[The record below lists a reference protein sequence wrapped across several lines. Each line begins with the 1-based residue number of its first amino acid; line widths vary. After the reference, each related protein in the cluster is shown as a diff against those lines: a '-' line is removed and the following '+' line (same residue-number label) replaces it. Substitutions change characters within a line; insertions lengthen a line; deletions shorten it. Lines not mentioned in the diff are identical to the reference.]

1 MSLVG
6 LVNLAERLLNQG
18 STQGQDPQTA
28 QKAAST
34 PPTRGAQGTAEDLFT
49 PSAQN
54 ALAQDAGLFSV
65 AQLSF
70 FSAAADF
77 LLGQATP
84 QQPAAAPAVNTP
96 ANATQ
101 GAAQAAV
108 PGAATTPALANL
120 SQPSANANAAP
131 AAANFATTTA
141 KTQATAPA
149 APTAAAATATA
160 TTTSAAPGSL
170 TVRQQ
175 LQSLNTALAALGL
188 SPQQIQQLDQIASII
203 NDFNPTAFT
212 SLAFQLEELAQATQ
226 AAPTPAPATAGNAQ
240 GAATN
245 AVTSNTNAA
254 PTSGAPPAGFQ
265 LQELV
270 IKFAGVQ
277 VRANTPA
284 NGNTTTAPQ
293 AAVAN
298 GNGNLQISAFN
309 VQIEEVNL
317 TLVNGSGQTARIQA
331 PTANANQPAAPKA
344 RAANG

>member
-101 GAAQAAV
+101 AAAQAAV
-108 PGAATTPALANL
+108 PGAA
-120 SQPSANANAAP
+120 
-131 AAANFATTTA
+131 
-141 KTQATAPA
+141 
-149 APTAAAATATA
+149 
-160 TTTSAAPGSL
+160 
-170 TVRQQ
+170 
-175 LQSLNTALAALGL
+175 
-188 SPQQIQQLDQIASII
+188 
-203 NDFNPTAFT
+203 
-212 SLAFQLEELAQATQ
+212 
-226 AAPTPAPATAGNAQ
+226 
-240 GAATN
+240 
-245 AVTSNTNAA
+245 
-254 PTSGAPPAGFQ
+254 
-265 LQELV
+265 
-270 IKFAGVQ
+270 
-277 VRANTPA
+277 NTPRTQKITWLLGGSRKVGA
-284 NGNTTTAPQ
+284 RRLRPIGN
-293 AAVAN
+293 
-298 GNGNLQISAFN
+298 
-309 VQIEEVNL
+309 
-317 TLVNGSGQTARIQA
+317 
-331 PTANANQPAAPKA
+331 
-344 RAANG
+344 RAGLRNRDRVTDG